1 MDIYEIR
8 VIAKN
13 MDIEPKGMNKA
24 DLIKSIQIKEGNFP
38 CFKTAGSHCD
48 QEDCLWRSD
57 CLSSNAIH

>member
-13 MDIEPKGMNKA
+13 MDIDPKGMNKA
-24 DLIKSIQIKEGNFP
+24 DLIKSIQVKEGNFP
-38 CFKTAGSHCD
+38 CFKKAVDYCD

-57 CLSSNAIH
+57 CFSSTTTH